1 MLINIIKT
9 DFNVN
14 ASDLEK
20 KVIDKNTNIEINTNT
35 HNEWKKEI
43 KINHRYCKMRIMHLY
58 VNILTS
64 GVSGT
69 VEYTKDTN
77 ATKIQITGKYR

>member
-20 KVIDKNTNIEINTNT
+20 KVIDKNTNIEININTNT
-35 HNEWKKEI
+35 HIMKERKK
-43 KINHRYCKMRIMHLY
+43 
-58 VNILTS
+58 
-64 GVSGT
+64 
-69 VEYTKDTN
+69 
-77 ATKIQITGKYR
+77 